1 MDTIRDKQ
9 NIVICCKTFNFA
21 STNYI
26 YNHNPMKVLQND
38 FKHTLKGLTDAERKK
53 FNGSTI
59 LITGCAGFLGYYL
72 MQFLSAEAE
81 ELGIRKVIG
90 LDNFMLGEPQWV
102 KKLAENPKVEV
113 RKFDIIKDNITD
125 VEGAGEADL
134 IIHMASIASPMFYRK
149 YPIETL
155 DANIWG
161 LRSLL
166 DFYAVRNV
174 RGFLFF
180 SSSELYGDPDAAH
193 VPTSEDYNGNVCATG
208 PRACYDESKRFGET
222 MCMLFAK
229 KYQMPIGVAR
239 PFNNYGPGMR
249 VGDKRVPADFALAVM
264 QNRDIEI
271 LSNGTPTRT
280 FCYIADSV
288 CGYIK
293 ILLHGEYDYF
303 NIGIET
309 PEISIAQLA
318 EIYVKAG
325 RDIFGYTGQVR
336 YAVSEDKEYLTNNPQ
351 RRCPN
356 IDKARRL
363 LGYNP
368 TISVEEGVARFLQYL
383 KESNQ
388 EEYSW

>member
-1 MDTIRDKQ
+1 MQ
-9 NIVICCKTFNFA
+9 NILFND
-21 STNYI
+21 I
-26 YNHNPMKVLQND
+26 
-38 FKHTLKGLTDAERKK
+38 KHTLAGLSDAERGRFK
-53 FNGSTI
+53 GSTV
-59 LITGCAGFLGYYL
+59 LITGCAGFLGYY
-72 MQFLSAEAE
+72 MMHFFAAEAE
-81 ELGIRKVIG
+81 ELGIKKIIG
-90 LDNFMLGEPQWV
+90 LDNFMLGYPAWV
-102 KKLAENPKVEV
+102 KKLEENPKVEIQ
-113 RKFDIIKDNITD
+113 KFDIIKDKI
-125 VEGAGEADL
+125 EHIAGAEEADY

-166 DFYAVRNV
+166 DFYAEKSI

-222 MCMLFAK
+222 MCMLFAQ
-229 KYQMPIGVAR
+229 KYNMPIGVAR

-249 VGDKRVPADFALAVM
+249 IGDKRVPADFALAVM

-288 CGYIK
+288 CGYFK
-293 ILLHGEYDYF
+293 ILLHGKYDYF

-309 PEISIAQLA
+309 PEITIAQLA
-318 EIYVKAG
+318 EIYAKAG
-325 RDIFGYTGQVR
+325 RDIFGYTGTVK
-336 YAVSEDKEYLTNNPQ
+336 YATSEDKEYLTNNPQ
-351 RRCPN
+351 RRCPK
-356 IDKARRL
+356 IDKARTL

-368 TISVEEGVARFLQYL
+368 SISVEEGVTRFLQYL
-383 KESNQ
+383 KES
-388 EEYSW
+388 EEGEYKW